1 MAADT
6 REPSSSSSV
15 SPQSPLPPPPTAPSP
30 PPSRPKTYSTFNTP
44 TPPPNA
50 NLLPG
55 GSINTAGGHPREAT
69 LVEAAKTIRLDELK
83 EVHKR
88 PCVRDALLVGIG
100 GGFGIGGVRGVLGAS
115 VWKACNW
122 AAWTFVFGSWGMYEY
137 CQRKRE
143 MELKGMKRAMEIV
156 ERKKIEKERK
166 AEEVRA
172 ARRKAK
178 EEGDK
183 RKDEEE
189 KRREAEE
196 KRRKGSWRFWA

>member
-1 MAADT
+1 MGLGASGEFWEV
-6 REPSSSSSV
+6 RYV
-15 SPQSPLPPPPTAPSP
+15 GFLIVLC
-30 PPSRPKTYSTFNTP
+30 RVCFF
-44 TPPPNA
+44 
-50 NLLPG
+50 G
-55 GSINTAGGHPREAT
+55 GSGAWGHGKREEEVQSRGAQKV
-69 LVEAAKTIRLDELK
+69 VE
-83 EVHKR
+83 
-88 PCVRDALLVGIG
+88 
-100 GGFGIGGVRGVLGAS
+100 GGFFLEGEGEVAYQFMRSKVRVLANAVSSFVMIIAS